1 MKLGF
6 RLLWRRSWG
15 ADAGVFRVETSVARD
30 RKTTNWFQTLHTE
43 GITSAGVKS
52 IAGMMLTETANRREP
67 TEKRASF
74 SLPLTLPLMSLFP
87 EPRQS
92 RNVVLGVSSW
102 APHTEGSEWA

>member
-52 IAGMMLTETANRREP
+52 IAGMMLTETANR
-67 TEKRASF
+67 
-74 SLPLTLPLMSLFP
+74 
-87 EPRQS
+87 
-92 RNVVLGVSSW
+92 
-102 APHTEGSEWA
+102 